1 MSLHDVVGLA
11 GVALIMA
18 MYVLLQT
25 GRTSA
30 ARPSFSIGNAV
41 GSALILYSLAFD
53 FNFAA
58 ALIEVF
64 WLAFYKAS
72 DFVNLANDDPMR
84 TWRDHAD
91 IVDAIETGDLVSTKD
106 RLERHYEGIMHVI
119 ALNKLQQAPRED

>member
-41 GSALILYSLAFD
+41 GSALILYSLTFD
-53 FNFAA
+53 FNFSA

-64 WLAFYKAS
+64 WLLISLYGIWRAMRMKRS
-72 DFVNLANDDPMR
+72 DL
-84 TWRDHAD
+84 
-91 IVDAIETGDLVSTKD
+91 
-106 RLERHYEGIMHVI
+106 
-119 ALNKLQQAPRED
+119 